1 MTKSLVANRY
11 ALALYKAAN
20 EQGVVEAIQQELV
33 ELKKAFETNREI
45 EEILQTPR
53 LSNAKK
59 KDIMG
64 LLLDGAHQLV
74 KNAVFVL
81 LDKKRIDEIKNFVDE
96 YISIANDAA
105 GIADATVYS
114 TYPLTDSEKA
124 NISVNFAQM
133 IGKQSLRIDNI
144 IDKSLI
150 GGIRVQIGNQ
160 IIDSSLSG
168 KLNRL
173 KKDLIGS

>member
-20 EQGVVEAIQQELV
+20 DQGAVEAIQQDLV
-33 ELKKAFETNREI
+33 ELKKAFEMNGEI
-45 EEILQTPR
+45 EELLHTPR

-59 KDIMG
+59 KDILE
-64 LLLDGAHQLV
+64 LLLSGAHQLV

-81 LDKKRIDEIKNFVDE
+81 LDKKRIDEIKNLVDE
-96 YISIANDAA
+96 YISIANNAA

-114 TYPLTDSEKA
+114 TYPLTDSEQA
-124 NISVNFAQM
+124 NISLNFAKL
-133 IGKQSLRIDNI
+133 IGKQSLRIHNI
-144 IDKSLI
+144 IDQSLI

-173 KKDLIGS
+173 KKDLI